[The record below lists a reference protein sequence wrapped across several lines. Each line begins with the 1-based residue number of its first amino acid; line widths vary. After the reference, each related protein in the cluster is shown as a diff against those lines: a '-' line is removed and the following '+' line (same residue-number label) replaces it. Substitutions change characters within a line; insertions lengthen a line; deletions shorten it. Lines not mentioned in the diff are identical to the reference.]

1 MSKPIIGIT
10 ISHSEDLT
18 RINMSARYPR
28 VVERF
33 GGLPLLLPEAK
44 EDDNIAALCD
54 LCDGILFSG
63 GADLEPWRY
72 GEEKQPDCGACFPGR
87 DEFELKLLKIALGRK
102 TPILGICRGIQT
114 LNVGLGGTLYQHIP
128 DHRGTRHTV
137 TVDPGN
143 FLYEKFGAKIE
154 TNSSHHQAIKQP
166 GPGVRI
172 LAHAADGTVE
182 AMLLEDYPFLFAT
195 QWHPEVDAMERE
207 DPVSIFI
214 LTHFIEESGRLSP
227 RKRA

>member
-1 MSKPIIGIT
+1 MLS
-10 ISHSEDLT
+10 D
-18 RINMSARYPR
+18 
-28 VVERF
+28 
-33 GGLPLLLPEAK
+33 
-44 EDDNIAALCD
+44 
-54 LCDGILFSG
+54 SG
-63 GADLEPWRY
+63 SGS
-72 GEEKQPDCGACFPGR
+72 
-87 DEFELKLLKIALGRK
+87 
-102 TPILGICRGIQT
+102 T

-143 FLYEKFGAKIE
+143 FLYDKFGAKIE